1 MPKPGGCL
9 MNTPRIFA
17 FMAVIACVTV
27 ILASCSASDGNPEI
41 SDSGQGGSQTVTDK
55 GCGDKPSACVSY
67 DYNPDGKLAK
77 VTQDGGCNGPGAGK
91 GDDYCWTLTY
101 TAEGKLATIVYDF
114 GCVGGYPETYEFDS
128 SGCPLAG
135 SRTVFDD
142 TSDWSYEC
150 DATGNVTAKKAS
162 MNGQPGNCLA
172 YGYDDHG
179 NGSKEEVSNNC
190 DNTVDSWWHWSY
202 TYGADGKVLTQE
214 EVYSPPAPDD
224 DVTYTECAT
233 YDYAADG
240 TLLALH
246 WYDECPKT
254 KDYCY
259 SYTKPP
265 RGTCRILPAF
275 SNLVLC
281 Q

>member
-1 MPKPGGCL
+1 MKTGDIMPNLGGCL

-27 ILASCSASDGNPEI
+27 VLASCSASDGNPET
-41 SDSGQGGSQTVTDK
+41 SNNGQGGSQTVIGK
-55 GCGDKPSACVSY
+55 GCEDKPNACVSY

-77 VTQDGGCNGPGAGK
+77 VTIDGGCNGLGAGK
-91 GDDYCWTLTY
+91 GDGDDYCWTLTY
-101 TAEGKLATIVYDF
+101 TAEGRLATIVYDY
-114 GCVGGYPETYEFDS
+114 GAAGGWLETYEFDS

-179 NGSKEEVSNNC
+179 NGSKLEVSENC
-190 DNTVDSWWHWSY
+190 DNTVDRWIHWSY
-202 TYGADGKVLTQE
+202 TYGADGKMLTQE
-214 EVYSPPAPDD
+214 RDTMGSI
-224 DVTYTECAT
+224 ECAT

-254 KDYCY
+254 KEYCY

-265 RGTCRILPAF
+265 RGTCRILRSVPD
-275 SNLVLC
+275 LVLC